1 MGVRPRLRTE
11 SNARGA
17 LANVA
22 IMPTLRTP
30 AFRPLNAKLAP
41 RTRAQIV
48 RRGPNTDMSL
58 AAARRSAAR
67 CRELVVRRSDEI
79 VLLVLQRSWCC
90 RIIHSSWFFNWIIS
104 AFGASQY
111 LCEIVTIE
119 QLPLPTSSR
128 SLLASESEIPTAIS
142 FYFHSF
148 HPFSSRG
155 AEVKRG
161 AMALRSYLS

>member
-1 MGVRPRLRTE
+1 MVVLRPIVIVI
-11 SNARGA
+11 AH
-17 LANVA
+17 
-22 IMPTLRTP
+22 
-30 AFRPLNAKLAP
+30 AP
-41 RTRAQIV
+41 
-48 RRGPNTDMSL
+48 
-58 AAARRSAAR
+58 
-67 CRELVVRRSDEI
+67 
-79 VLLVLQRSWCC
+79 
-90 RIIHSSWFFNWIIS
+90 
-104 AFGASQY
+104 Y